1 VKHVLVI
8 EDDVQNAL
16 LFRRVLEK
24 RGRCEVSVTE
34 SPEEMMQLVD
44 AGVDLVVMDVS
55 LANSTW
61 QGEPVNGVD
70 LCRLLKSK
78 PHTCHIPVILAT
90 AHAMRGDAEALLEA
104 SGADGYVAKP
114 ILDHA
119 VFVEQALQLMERA
132 A

>member
-1 VKHVLVI
+1 MKHVLVI

-16 LFRRVLEK
+16 LFRKVLEK
-24 RGRCEVSVTE
+24 RAGCRVSVTE
-34 SPEEMMQLVD
+34 SPEQMMQLVD
-44 AGVDLVVMDVS
+44 ADVDLVVMDVS

-61 QGEPVNGVD
+61 QGEPVNGVE

-78 PHTCHIPVILAT
+78 PHTSHIPVILAT
-90 AHAMRGDAEALLEA
+90 AHAMRGDAESLMEE
-104 SGADGYVAKP
+104 SGADDYVAKP

-119 VFVEQALQLMERA
+119 EFVAQVKRLMEKA